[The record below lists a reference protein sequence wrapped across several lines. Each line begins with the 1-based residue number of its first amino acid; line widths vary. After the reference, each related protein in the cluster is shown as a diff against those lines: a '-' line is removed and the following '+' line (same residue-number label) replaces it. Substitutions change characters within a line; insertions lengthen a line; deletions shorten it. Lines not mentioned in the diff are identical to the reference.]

1 MIKLYNER
9 DLDFYN
15 PKPYLTKLMSYLTI
29 EDINGI
35 SWYMDDDRYDYL
47 FTWQADASEHM
58 LASKRYRI
66 FIDNV
71 LDVVKPEHMERFI
84 ERIVSKVQSFESN
97 LQDNIKYEVDKLQ
110 EKNNLLQSLQKDI
123 AERTAKL
130 ERLNA
135 ILAKAQQIN

>member
-1 MIKLYNER
+1 MVKLYNER

-35 SWYMDDDRYDYL
+35 SWYLDDDRFDYL
-47 FTWQADASEHM
+47 FTWPADASEDM
-58 LASKRYRI
+58 RASKRYRV
-66 FIDNV
+66 FADNI
-71 LDVVKPEHMERFI
+71 LDVVKPEHMQNLA
-84 ERIVSKVQSFESN
+84 ERIIGKVQSFESGIE
-97 LQDNIKYEVDKLQ
+97 DNIKYETYKLK
-110 EKNNLLQSLQKDI
+110 EKNDLLQSLQKDI

-135 ILAKAQQIN
+135 ILREAKQTN